1 MKRNSAIS
9 ILRVMA
15 MSLIVFTHLCHLYNW
30 VAIRALVFGVPLFL
44 CISGYLY
51 SKKTITN
58 WKKFFIGRVEKIV
71 LPVWIFAFFVMLYS
85 SIVIGERPSVLDIC
99 LQALNLQGISNFF
112 YFIPVSPFGDNA
124 NLWFMTI
131 IMICYLLLP
140 TIQLFF
146 KRITKLWTV
155 CILFVIS
162 ILFEMIGIGF
172 LYIFTFLIG
181 YYVGKIEYKRPINIK
196 NILVIG
202 SFVFVL
208 WLIRIFARPFI
219 DGTIIYNKV
228 ISNAS
233 LDILAFWVFILFLY
247 LYPKMQKMFDYVAQ
261 SRWFMWL
268 DAISIYVYIVHR
280 LFYAGFWKVTFI
292 TSNLFLQT
300 LLVIIFSIILA
311 MILKFITEKL
321 QKNIFHVIFKTKD
334 V

>member
-71 LPVWIFAFFVMLYS
+71 LPVWIFAFFLMLYS

-99 LQALNLQGISNFF
+99 LQALNLQGINNLF
-112 YFIPVSPFGDNA
+112 YFIPISPFWDCA

-140 TIQLFF
+140 IVQFVFKKSITIWMILGLF
-146 KRITKLWTV
+146 
-155 CILFVIS
+155 ILS
-162 ILFEMIGIGF
+162 IVLEIIGIGF

-181 YYVGKIEYKRPINIK
+181 YFVGKIEKQRPI
-196 NILVIG
+196 
-202 SFVFVL
+202 
-208 WLIRIFARPFI
+208 
-219 DGTIIYNKV
+219 
-228 ISNAS
+228 
-233 LDILAFWVFILFLY
+233 
-247 LYPKMQKMFDYVAQ
+247 
-261 SRWFMWL
+261 
-268 DAISIYVYIVHR
+268 
-280 LFYAGFWKVTFI
+280 
-292 TSNLFLQT
+292 
-300 LLVIIFSIILA
+300 
-311 MILKFITEKL
+311 KL
-321 QKNIFHVIFKTKD
+321 QQRLRVK
-334 V
+334 